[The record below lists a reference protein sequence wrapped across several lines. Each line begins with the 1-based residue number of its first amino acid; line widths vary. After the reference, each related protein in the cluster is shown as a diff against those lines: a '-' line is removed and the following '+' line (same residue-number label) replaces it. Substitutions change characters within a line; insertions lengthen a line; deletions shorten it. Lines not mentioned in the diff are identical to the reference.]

1 MFAEDWHGLLF
12 FPGKHQNINDNG
24 GITMNQDN
32 DWAQAVAFHG
42 HACVGL
48 ALGYRAGR
56 LALTR
61 LNSSRSPDEELIAIV
76 ETDNCALDALQV
88 LTGCSMGKG
97 NIFFRDYGKNVFTIG
112 RRDTRQAVR
121 IAVKT
126 LDRIL
131 DAGFQ
136 DLRTRVMTGQ
146 GTEQDSQ
153 RFHELMAGETQRVL
167 NASDEEL
174 FKIEE
179 VELDFPVKARLFSSI
194 TCSVCGEQVMEPRAR
209 VRGGNPVCIPCSDE
223 YPSRI

>member
-1 MFAEDWHGLLF
+1 
-12 FPGKHQNINDNG
+12 
-24 GITMNQDN
+24 
-32 DWAQAVAFHG
+32 
-42 HACVGL
+42 
-48 ALGYRAGR
+48 
-56 LALTR
+56 
-61 LNSSRSPDEELIAIV
+61 
-76 ETDNCALDALQV
+76 
-88 LTGCSMGKG
+88 
-97 NIFFRDYGKNVFTIG
+97 
-112 RRDTRQAVR
+112 
-121 IAVKT
+121 
-126 LDRIL
+126 
-131 DAGFQ
+131 
-136 DLRTRVMTGQ
+136 MTGQ